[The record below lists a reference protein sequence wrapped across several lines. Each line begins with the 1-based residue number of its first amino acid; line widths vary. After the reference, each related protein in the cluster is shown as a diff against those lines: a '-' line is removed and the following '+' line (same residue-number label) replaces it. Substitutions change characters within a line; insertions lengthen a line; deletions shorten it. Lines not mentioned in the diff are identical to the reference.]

1 MDLYINNL
9 APGTEE
15 KDLQDLFSGFG
26 EIVQIS
32 FNKTSFTKFNKGSA
46 FVKMKSYE
54 EGRNAIEALNGK
66 SLKGKKITV
75 SEARGRS

>member
-1 MDLYINNL
+1 MDLYVNNI

-15 KDLQDLFSGFG
+15 KDLQELFSGFG
-26 EIVQIS
+26 EVVKVNI
-32 FNKTSFTKFNKGSA
+32 NKTSFTKFNKGSA
-46 FVKMKSYE
+46 FVKMNSRE
-54 EGRNAIEALNGK
+54 EGLNAIEGLNGK

>member
-1 MDLYINNL
+1 MDLYVNNI

-15 KDLQDLFSGFG
+15 KDLQELFSGFG
-26 EIVQIS
+26 EVVKIS
-32 FNKTSFTKFNKGSA
+32 INKTSFTKFNKGSA
-46 FVKMKSYE
+46 FVKMSSRE
-54 EGRNAIEALNGK
+54 EGRNAMENLNGK